1 MADYGA
7 NMFAIMRANKDVI
20 FFDAIT
26 RLTEKYS
33 AAVTKHP
40 MANGAL
46 VTDHTTF
53 DNPKFT
59 VSGILSDADFNLS
72 RPFISDAVNGKQ
84 YINKTSTV
92 TPVTITEVS
101 SINKYLPEVIAQFT
115 KDSIP
120 TAFVTPQDKVKT
132 AQVVKA
138 DLVDMIT
145 SREQFTFF
153 EFDGG
158 AIPNSWPN
166 CVFTGVDFMEDE
178 NTGAGIF
185 PNLEFEQVSYAVIQ
199 TINVKIRSKG
209 KQTGKSTTKTADAKS
224 DPATNPSSY
233 TGKSATDYRAN
244 GSNT

>member
-26 RLTEKYS
+26 SLTEKYS
-33 AAVTKHP
+33 ATVSKHP

-59 VSGILSDADFNLS
+59 VAGILSDADFNLS
-72 RPFISDAVNGKQ
+72 RPFISEAVNGKQ
-84 YINKTSTV
+84 YVNSTQ
-92 TPVTITEVS
+92 TAYPVTITDTG

-120 TAFVTPQDKVKT
+120 TAYVTPQDKIKT
-132 AQVVKA
+132 ARAVKEE
-138 DLVDMIT
+138 LIGMIT
-145 SREQFTFF
+145 SREEFTFF

-158 AIPNSWPN
+158 AIPASWAS
-166 CVFTGVDFMEDE
+166 CVFTGVDFKEDE
-178 NTGAGIF
+178 STGSGIF

-199 TINVKIRSKG
+199 NINVTIRSKG
-209 KQTGKSTTKTADAKS
+209 KQNGKSTTTGAKTNPADA
-224 DPATNPSSY
+224 ASSY